1 MAGPVEGSGLAG
13 GVLKQ
18 VAQVIFGTLVKGSSP
33 SLGESFK

>member
-13 GVLKQ
+13 GMLKE
-18 VAQVIFGTLVKGSSP
+18 VAQVIFGTLVKGASA